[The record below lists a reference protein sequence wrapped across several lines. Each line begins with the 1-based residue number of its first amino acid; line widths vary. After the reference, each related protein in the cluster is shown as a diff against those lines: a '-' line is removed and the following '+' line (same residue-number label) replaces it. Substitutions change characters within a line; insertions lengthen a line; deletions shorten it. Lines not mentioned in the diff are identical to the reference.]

1 MAKDIFI
8 GNKKNEVV
16 FQDVFTSIKNKD
28 RMIFSNIDGCH
39 TLIDGMTI
47 PKTGYSEMSGHPDDM
62 ATISAGITVY
72 GELHIQDLVLDFSLT
87 DERSGERIYVDG
99 GKLVLDNVT
108 IIGSEVTRS
117 PVFIN
122 NGQIEMKNTTIRSK
136 AHDSY
141 DLEMMNNCQ
150 GKISQSTMGCMVV
163 NASELNMDNIS
174 LDKGLT
180 IGKSSNVT
188 VDNSKFNFYQSQ
200 SPRIVRVDDSS
211 FKISNTEI
219 IGEDTDNPIRAF
231 NSELVLDQV
240 KLIDVRVN
248 GFGLELNTS
257 KATVKSSEIK
267 GIFVKESELTVP
279 DELVIYGFF
288 EIFQASKLSIE
299 TLNMNIAP
307 PKYAMKLHDNSRAHI
322 KHFLSNYRP
331 LVYLDNSH
339 LDIKDTELN
348 NGGNITVEASGD
360 YTIDADGVEVRETL
374 STNETKKQT
383 NNQPKEDK
391 YAKGKALE
399 ELNNLVGL
407 NEVKESVRKFINLA
421 RINKKKKE
429 QGLPVRQSS
438 LHSVYLG
445 NPGTGKTTVAR
456 LVGQVLYEEGAL
468 SNASFVEVSRQDL
481 VSGYLGKTTEQ
492 TQKKLE
498 EAHGGVFFLDEAY
511 TLNSQGGTTNYGQ
524 EALDTILKY
533 MEDNRDDIMI
543 IFAGY
548 TKEMYDFFN
557 MNPGLKSRIPHYFD
571 FEDYSL
577 DELAEIGVKE
587 LEREHYKFDHD
598 KYKKEI
604 KRAYSKSADSS
615 NARFVRNFNE
625 KLILEQSN
633 RIVEAE
639 LFDSEEFLS
648 ITDADWVTMLGNE
661 DDSDNHLSSLYEELN
676 SLTGLDNVKDFISQL
691 VKEAEANKLFEEKGM
706 DIGTHTYH
714 MTFTGPPGTGKTT
727 VARLIARFLKALGVL
742 AEDKLIEVDRSDL
755 VGSYIG
761 HTEKNTKNA
770 IDRAMGGVLFIDEA
784 YQLSL
789 QSSDNDF
796 GRQAIET
803 LITALE
809 NYRDKFVVIFAG
821 YTDDMNRF
829 MSSNEGLRSRV
840 PYTIEFK
847 QYSAAEVADI
857 VINNLKGKWRFNE
870 DFLKMMVMSSYEMLE
885 DTDKT
890 SGRWAR
896 NYTQKLL
903 MKHKNYIVNENVA
916 SEDFDFITDSTILGM
931 TQEDMS

>member
-8 GNKKNEVV
+8 GNKRNEVV

-28 RMIFSNIDGCH
+28 RMIISNIDGCH

-47 PKTGYSEMSGHPDDM
+47 PKTGYSEMSGHPDDI

-72 GELHIQDLVLDFSLT
+72 GELHIQDLILDFSLT

-99 GKLVLDNVT
+99 GKLILDNVT

-141 DLEMMNNCQ
+141 DLEMINNCQ

-188 VDNSKFNFYQSQ
+188 VSNSKFNFYQSQ
-200 SPRIVRVDDSS
+200 SPRIVRVDDSN

-219 IGEDTDNPIRAF
+219 IGENTDNPIRAF
-231 NSELVLDQV
+231 NSKLELDQV
-240 KLIDVRVN
+240 KLLDVRIN

-257 KATVKSSEIK
+257 KAVVKSSEIK

-279 DELVIYGFF
+279 DELIIYGFF

-299 TLNMNIAP
+299 TLNVNIAP
-307 PKYAMKLHDNSRAHI
+307 PKYAMKLHDNSRGQI
-322 KHFLSNYRP
+322 NHFLSNYRP

-339 LDIKDTELN
+339 LDITDTQLN
-348 NGGNITVEASGD
+348 NGGNITIEASGD
-360 YTIDADGVEVRETL
+360 YTIEAEGVEVRETL

-383 NNQPKEDK
+383 NDQQKEDK

-407 NEVKESVRKFINLA
+407 TEVKESVRKFINLA

-577 DELAEIGVKE
+577 DELAEIGIKE
-587 LEREHYKFDHD
+587 LEGEHYKFDHD

-648 ITDADWVTMLGNE
+648 ITDADWVNMLGNE
-661 DDSDNHLSSLYEELN
+661 DESDSHLSSLYEELN
-676 SLTGLDNVKDFISQL
+676 SLTGLGNVKDFISQL

-789 QSSDNDF
+789 QGSDNDF
-796 GRQAIET
+796 GKQAIET

-916 SEDFDFITDSTILGM
+916 SEDFDFITDSTILAM